1 MTGDATASPLVL
13 RAQGFG
19 KRYGKTQAVQGLD
32 LEVRRGEIFGLIGP
46 DGAGKSSLMKAAA
59 GVLSFEEGTLEVF
72 GTSLDSDAAAE
83 RIKDRIGLMPQGL
96 GQNLY
101 ADLPSRRTST
111 SSPACAWCPRM
122 NWPSASRPCWP

>member
-59 GVLSFEEGTLEVF
+59 GVLMWIPGSIVF
-72 GTSLDSDAAAE
+72 LLPLMV
-83 RIKDRIGLMPQGL
+83 IGLLYVVVFYIAGNSIPVMKDLTNLENVGIGFGL
-96 GQNLY
+96 MSIGFYL
-101 ADLPSRRTST
+101 ATR
-111 SSPACAWCPRM
+111 WK
-122 NWPSASRPCWP
+122 

>member
-59 GVLSFEEGTLEVF
+59 GVLSFEE
-72 GTSLDSDAAAE
+72 A
-83 RIKDRIGLMPQGL
+83 RWR
-96 GQNLY
+96 
-101 ADLPSRRTST
+101 
-111 SSPACAWCPRM
+111 SSAPR
-122 NWPSASRPCWP
+122 WTATPRPSASRTASA